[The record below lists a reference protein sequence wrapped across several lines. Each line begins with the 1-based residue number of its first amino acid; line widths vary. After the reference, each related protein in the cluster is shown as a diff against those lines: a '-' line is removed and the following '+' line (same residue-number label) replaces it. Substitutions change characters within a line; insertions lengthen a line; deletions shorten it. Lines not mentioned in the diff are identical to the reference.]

1 MLFPIVMRTIISRI
15 NAMRAKAPCGPIM
28 FELCGVSA
36 PGDKAQLRADEAPRG
51 ARDQRE
57 GVLIAPQDLIRKAS

>member
-28 FELCGVSA
+28 FELCEFPLREIRLNSA
-36 PGDKAQLRADEAPRG
+36 LTRRPAALETSAKAF
-51 ARDQRE
+51 
-57 GVLIAPQDLIRKAS
+57 